1 MLYIYFL
8 RGLICGEIS
17 NKARLSIM
25 VMKVNFLNEKRE
37 RERQPG
43 VLSIAILHINRIF
56 HRKTI
61 GDTLTKL
68 KCDADVSLNGY
79 VILQAFLDT
88 HFFFMPTN
96 SDRLR
101 MLLQCAMNT

>member
-1 MLYIYFL
+1 
-8 RGLICGEIS
+8 
-17 NKARLSIM
+17 M

-43 VLSIAILHINRIF
+43 VLSIAILHINRIS

-68 KCDADVSLNGY
+68 KSDADVSLNGY

-88 HFFFMPTN
+88 DSFFFYAYAIVIQPSQNAASMRHEYLIWC
-96 SDRLR
+96 SS
-101 MLLQCAMNT
+101 